1 MSFGKQKMSFG
12 KQKFDVKRLKMN
24 KFYISRQ
31 TVEDEQIYKIFE
43 KWLLVPRMLQLRYPC
58 YTPVQSI

>member
-43 KWLLVPRMLQLRYPC
+43 KWLLVPRMLHLRYPRC
-58 YTPVQSI
+58 TPVQSI

>member
-43 KWLLVPRMLQLRYPC
+43 K
-58 YTPVQSI
+58 